1 MTAGIALAV
10 GLLAGAAGGALYF
23 LWLWWALRRLVDR
36 RHVGFWFAA
45 HLVLR
50 FAFALAGFALLAR
63 GGGLPMV
70 AAGLAGFVAAR
81 TWLTRRLPMPPS
93 SPERTT

>member
-1 MTAGIALAV
+1 MSIGIELAV
-10 GLLAGAAGGALYF
+10 GLAAGAAVGALYF

-36 RHVGFWFAA
+36 RRAGFWFAA

-63 GGGLPMV
+63 GGGLPTV

-81 TWLTRRLPMPPS
+81 IWLTRRLPIPPP
-93 SPERTT
+93 SPERPT